1 MFTVGAGRRLRG
13 MRRRLMFAITALVI
27 TGASCA
33 SADAGT
39 GVTSPPTGTTLV
51 PAAADAGAL
60 PAGGHDS
67 GESR

>member
-1 MFTVGAGRRLRG
+1 

-27 TGASCA
+27 TGVGCA

-39 GVTSPPTGTTLV
+39 GATSPPTGTTLLS
-51 PAAADAGAL
+51 AAADTGGL
-60 PAGGHDS
+60 PAGGHDL